1 MKPSHSDK
9 ILSPNS
15 PLSMP
20 DLEASRSNGLPSPDS
35 FVAAT
40 LDAEYQHLKENIR
53 RIRKVA
59 SDAKKVDAAW
69 EVYKKLRDESLQ

>member
-1 MKPSHSDK
+1 
-9 ILSPNS
+9 
-15 PLSMP
+15 MP